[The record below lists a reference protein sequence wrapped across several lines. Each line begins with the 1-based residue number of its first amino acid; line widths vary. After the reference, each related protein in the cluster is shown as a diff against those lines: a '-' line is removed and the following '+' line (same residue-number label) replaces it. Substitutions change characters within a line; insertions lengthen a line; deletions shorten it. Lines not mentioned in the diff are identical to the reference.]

1 MEHACKVNLEVIWLL
16 KGLRPSARKI
26 ACFRKRNPN
35 AFKGA
40 FRYFVVLLKDWELI
54 KGETTAIDSFKL
66 RAQNALNNNFNQNKI
81 GRHIQYIDDKILE
94 YQSQLDTGDTDLDI
108 QEVQDKIVYQKTKK
122 ERCRNI
128 EGELRTSGERQIS
141 LTDPDAR
148 SVVLHR
154 NIVNVGYNVQAG
166 L

>member
-1 MEHACKVNLEVIWLL
+1 M
-16 KGLRPSARKI
+16 
-26 ACFRKRNPN
+26 
-35 AFKGA
+35 
-40 FRYFVVLLKDWELI
+40 VLLKDWELI